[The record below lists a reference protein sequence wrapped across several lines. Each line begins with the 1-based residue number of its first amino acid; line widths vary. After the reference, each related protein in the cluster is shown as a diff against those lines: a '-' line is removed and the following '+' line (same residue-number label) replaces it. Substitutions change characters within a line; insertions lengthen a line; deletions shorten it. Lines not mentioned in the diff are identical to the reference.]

1 MKILLLDNYD
11 SFTYNLLHYLEKIE
25 GVEVSVILNDAID
38 LSTIES
44 FDALVLS
51 PGPGLP
57 NQAGKLLAVIEKAIE
72 LEKPIFGVCLGM
84 QALATH
90 FGVELYNQEN
100 VKHGV
105 SELCEISEHSS
116 IFKDI
121 PSSIPVGLYHSWAV
135 KSELNSELIP
145 LAFSEKN
152 VLMALQHRSKRI
164 YAVQFHPE
172 SILTDFGNKM
182 IENFVILA
190 K

>member
-25 GVEVSVILNDAID
+25 EVEVSVILNDVID
-38 LSTIES
+38 LSTIEN
-44 FDALVLS
+44 FDAVVLS

-57 NQAGKLLAVIEKAIE
+57 KEAGNLLTVIQKAIE
-72 LEKPIFGVCLGM
+72 YDKPILGVCLGM
-84 QALATH
+84 QALAVH
-90 FGVELYNQEN
+90 FGVDLYNQDK

-105 SELCEISEHSS
+105 SEKCFITNRTS
-116 IFKDI
+116 IFNEI
-121 PSSIPVGLYHSWAV
+121 PSEINVGLYHSWAV
-135 KSELNSELIP
+135 KSELNSNLIP
-145 LAFSEKN
+145 LAYSENN
-152 VLMALQHRSKRI
+152 VLMALHHRSKRI

-172 SILTDFGNKM
+172 SILTEFGNKM

>member
-25 GVEVSVILNDAID
+25 EVEVSVILNDEID
-38 LSTIES
+38 LGTIES

-57 NQAGKLLAVIEKAIE
+57 KEAGKLLKVIQIAIE
-72 LEKPIFGVCLGM
+72 REIPILGVCLGM
-84 QALATH
+84 QALAVH
-90 FGVELYNQEN
+90 FGVELYNQEK

-105 SELCEISEHSS
+105 SEACEISNHSS
-116 IFKDI
+116 IFRDI
-121 PSSIPVGLYHSWAV
+121 PSTINVGLYHSWAV
-135 KSELNSELIP
+135 KSELNIDLIP
-145 LAFSEKN
+145 LAFSENN

-172 SILTDFGNKM
+172 SILTEFGNKM

>member
-25 GVEVSVILNDAID
+25 EVEVSVILNDEID

-44 FDALVLS
+44 FDAVVLS

-57 NQAGKLLAVIEKAIE
+57 SQAGKLLAVIQKAIE
-72 LEKPIFGVCLGM
+72 SEKPILGVCLGM
-84 QALATH
+84 QALANH
-90 FGVELYNQEN
+90 FGVDLYNQEK

-105 SELCEISEHSS
+105 SEVCEISEHSS

-121 PSSIPVGLYHSWAV
+121 PSTINVGLYHSWAV

-145 LAFSEKN
+145 LAFSENN
-152 VLMALQHRSKRI
+152 VLMAMQHRSKRI

-172 SILTDFGNKM
+172 SILTEFGNKM